1 MSVHLVGGGRQ
12 EQPDGVEF
20 AEFLAEATARAAAS
34 GREQP
39 RMAIIAVGDGDDNG
53 SVHAEALIAAASP
66 AGAFAPHVTAVGRDG
81 AVPTS
86 AFADVHGI
94 VVGGGLTPAYLAALE
109 PHFGELRRQVADGVP
124 YLGFS
129 AGAAIAA
136 ERALIG
142 GWRIGD
148 VAVSP
153 EAASEGLDELTVAP
167 GIGLVDVT
175 IDAHVAQWG
184 TLSRLV
190 AAVEAGLVEGG
201 LGIDE
206 CTVLIVGD
214 GGLRVAGRGSVWR
227 VLPAE
232 AGVLVGTIGA

>member
-1 MSVHLVGGGRQ
+1 VSVHLVGGGWQ
-12 EQPDGVEF
+12 DAPDGVEY
-20 AEFLAEATARAAAS
+20 ADFLAEATERAVAS

-39 RMAIIAVGDGDDNG
+39 RIVIVAVGDGDDDG
-53 SVHAEALIAAASP
+53 SAHADALIAAASP
-66 AGAFAPHVTAVGRDG
+66 AGAFEPRITAVHRDG
-81 AVPTS
+81 VVPAS
-86 AFADVHGI
+86 AFVDVDGI
-94 VVGGGLTPAYLAALE
+94 VVGGGLTPAYRAALE
-109 PHFGELRRQVADGVP
+109 PHFGELRRQVAGGVP

-142 GWRIGD
+142 GWRIGG
-148 VAVSP
+148 VAVTP
-153 EAASEGLDELTVAP
+153 EAASEDLDELTVAP

-206 CTVLIVGD
+206 CTVLIVGE

-232 AGVLVGTIGA
+232 SGVLVGTIGA

>member
-1 MSVHLVGGGRQ
+1 VSVHLVGGGWQ
-12 EQPDGVEF
+12 ERPDGAEYV
-20 AEFLAEATARAAAS
+20 EFLAEATARGAAS
-34 GREQP
+34 GRDQP
-39 RMAIIAVGDGDDNG
+39 RIAIVAVGDREDDG
-53 SVHAEALIAAASP
+53 RAHADALIAAAVP
-66 AGAFAPHVTAVGRDG
+66 AGAFEPHVTVIGRDG
-81 AVPTS
+81 DMPSA
-86 AFADVHGI
+86 AFAAVDGI

-136 ERALIG
+136 EQALIG
-142 GWRIGD
+142 GWRIGG
-148 VAVSP
+148 VAVTP
-153 EAASEGLDELTVAP
+153 EAASEDLDELTVAP

-190 AAVEAGLVEGG
+190 AAVEASLVEGG

-227 VLPAE
+227 VLPTDG
-232 AGVLVGTIGA
+232 GVLVSTIGS

>member
-1 MSVHLVGGGRQ
+1 MSVHLVGGGWS
-12 EQPDGVEF
+12 EAPDGAVF
-20 AEFLAEATARAAAS
+20 AAFLGEAAARAAAS
-34 GREQP
+34 GRGEP
-39 RMAIIAVGDGDDNG
+39 RIAVVAVRDGDGTA
-53 SVHAEALIAAASP
+53 HAAALIDAAAP
-66 AGAFAPHVTAVGRDG
+66 AGAFEARITAIELDG
-81 AVPTS
+81 SVPAT
-86 AFADVHGI
+86 AFADVDGI
-94 VVGGGLTPAYLAALE
+94 LIGGGLTPAYRDLLE

-136 ERALIG
+136 ERAIVG
-142 GWRIGD
+142 GWRIGG

-153 EAASEGLDELTVAP
+153 EEASEDLDELTVAP
-167 GIGLVDVT
+167 GIGLVDVS
-175 IDAHVAQWG
+175 IDVHVAQWG

-206 CTVLIVGD
+206 QTALIVGR
-214 GGLRVAGRGSVWR
+214 GGLRVAGHGSVWR

-232 AGVLVGTIGA
+232 SGVVVGTIGA